1 MKRRVFLSLLIL
13 LGVISLSFPL
23 TESFAKQCQGDTCI
37 KVTTDD
43 KSVVIT
49 VQKGKPGAKSA
60 TESKPKVAS
69 TPKPK
74 PKPKP
79 SKPATKAPPK
89 KSVPKIAPKPTK
101 TKAPKKTAPN
111 KPKTTKPKTTKVK
124 GTSLTDQVRKLLP
137 GGAIQLQPITGILRG
152 EPVNFMTSVPNRF
165 QTTIVVLDVP
175 IQLDLRANYLWD
187 FGDGVFLPTVDRG
200 APYPIGL
207 IRHSYRELGEK
218 TVRLKVTWSGV
229 WRAGT
234 VSGPIQ
240 GVIHQF
246 FQREFEV
253 ERADTDFTQ

>member
-1 MKRRVFLSLLIL
+1 MKRRIYLSHLIL
-13 LGVISLSFPL
+13 LGVISFTFPL
-23 TESFAKQCQGDTCI
+23 DESFAKQCQGDTCI

-74 PKPKP
+74 PKP
-79 SKPATKAPPK
+79 SKPVTKAPPK
-89 KSVPKIAPKPTK
+89 KSLPKV
-101 TKAPKKTAPN
+101 APKKQASKKTVPA

-187 FGDGVFLPTVDRG
+187 FGDGVFLPTMDRG

-240 GVIHQF
+240 GVIRQF

>member
-74 PKPKP
+74 PKP

-89 KSVPKIAPKPTK
+89 KLIPKIAPKPTK
-101 TKAPKKTAPN
+101 TKAPKKTASN

-187 FGDGVFLPTVDRG
+187 FGDGVFLPTMDRG

-240 GVIHQF
+240 GVIRQF

>member
-13 LGVISLSFPL
+13 LGVISLTFPL

-60 TESKPKVAS
+60 TESKPKVTS

-74 PKPKP
+74 PKPKSKPKP
-79 SKPATKAPPK
+79 SKPITKAPPK

-101 TKAPKKTAPN
+101 TKAPKKTAP
-111 KPKTTKPKTTKVK
+111 TKPKTTKVK

-187 FGDGVFLPTVDRG
+187 FGDGVFLPTMDRG
-200 APYPIGL
+200 APYPAGL

-218 TVRLKVTWSGV
+218 TVRLNVTWSGV

-240 GVIHQF
+240 GVIRQF